1 MKIIVAGATGLLGRE
16 IVRQTLH
23 IREITQVIALA
34 RKPVQLE
41 EGLDSSKIKTVVISD
56 YGDYSDDVKAEFAG
70 ADACIWCV
78 SSSLLD
84 SSFQESFTYP
94 DTMFEI

>member
-16 IVRQTLH
+16 IVRQALH

-41 EGLDSSKIKTVVISD
+41 EGLDSSKIKTVVIRD
-56 YGDYSDDVKAEFAG
+56 YGDYPDEVKAEFAG
-70 ADACIWCV
+70 ADACIWWV
-78 SSSLLD
+78 PSSLLD
-84 SSFQESFTYP
+84 LSFQEL
-94 DTMFEI
+94 